1 MSFVSPGSIVT
12 SSGQNKSM
20 AASPSFAYLGILAF
34 SLQIS
39 IGILIVRLGR
49 SLILSST
56 SHISFMIIFKKSRL
70 TCENSLN
77 SSPSK
82 LFANSVIIIDTSSIL
97 APLAFILSMI
107 LTLTE
112 GSLNIS
118 LSFSLI
124 SGDTKMKSSSSNCIK
139 APNASR
145 KLLASSTSSS
155 VFKISD
161 NLLFNTCSKSLSII
175 PPKENE
181 ILERISLHMLRQ

>member
-1 MSFVSPGSIVT
+1 MS
-12 SSGQNKSM
+12 
-20 AASPSFAYLGILAF
+20 
-34 SLQIS
+34 
-39 IGILIVRLGR
+39 
-49 SLILSST
+49 
-56 SHISFMIIFKKSRL
+56 IFKKSRL

-82 LFANSVIIIDTSSIL
+82 LLANSVIIIDTSSIF

-124 SGDTKMKSSSSNCIK
+124 SGDTKMKSSSSNCIS

-145 KLLASSTSSS
+145 KPLASSTSSS

-161 NLLFNTCSKSLSII
+161 SLLFNTCSKSLSII